1 MSSSPTPSE
10 REKKDKEDRARE
22 AEEQAKLP
30 YKWTQTI
37 QDLDITVAVPS
48 NLRGK
53 DIVVDMAK
61 TKLKVGVKGQ
71 EPFIDGPLS
80 HEIHPS
86 ESTWTLEP
94 TSSGKDISI
103 HLDKTNKQQW
113 WASVTTNALYFLDTA
128 KIQPENS
135 KLGDLDGETRGMVE
149 KMMYDQRQKEMGK
162 PTSDEQGKLE
172 MLEKF
177 KKSHPEMDFSNAKMS

>member
-53 DIVVDMAK
+53 DIVVDMTK

-71 EPFIDGPLS
+71 EPFIDVSS
-80 HEIHPS
+80 HRR
-86 ESTWTLEP
+86 
-94 TSSGKDISI
+94 
-103 HLDKTNKQQW
+103 HLRICN
-113 WASVTTNALYFLDTA
+113 
-128 KIQPENS
+128 
-135 KLGDLDGETRGMVE
+135 
-149 KMMYDQRQKEMGK
+149 QR
-162 PTSDEQGKLE
+162 
-172 MLEKF
+172 
-177 KKSHPEMDFSNAKMS
+177 